1 MKKAMKGRAVGKGDK
16 KPDKQAMKGR
26 AVGKGDKK
34 PDKHA
39 KSPSGQGIY
48 GNKSPKGSAKS
59 REKRLEGKSL

>member
-1 MKKAMKGRAVGKGDK
+1 MKK
-16 KPDKQAMKGR
+16 AMKGR